1 MIKLYHN
8 NSFSTNAP
16 SNNNNSFVITLDG
29 ADAINYDFVYKKLQ
43 SVLSL
48 EEKYLCSVSFLSK
61 INNNEN
67 NNMFDPFDGISIF
80 LRFNSGCVRQLVG
93 FLTNGIEL
101 SDHSPEHV
109 TVVLTLS
116 VSSHDYSK
124 ELESSIQCPGD
135 EFRPYHAIDLFIDGV
150 NAIDY
155 DFIFDELESMLCPG
169 DTYKGFVGV
178 LHKEKGSDFSSFFLP
193 FSFMMKEGKRKKKK
207 KYLSLSIENI
217 LFFIIILKMLLI
229 C

>member
-1 MIKLYHN
+1 
-8 NSFSTNAP
+8 
-16 SNNNNSFVITLDG
+16 
-29 ADAINYDFVYKKLQ
+29 
-43 SVLSL
+43 
-48 EEKYLCSVSFLSK
+48 
-61 INNNEN
+61 
-67 NNMFDPFDGISIF
+67 MFDPFDGISIF

-193 FSFMMKEGKRKKKK
+193 FSFLFVKSEEKEEILEPFHW
-207 KYLSLSIENI
+207 KYIIFHYNTENVADLLDLIRITIKESRGTAEYLDIVLSLWGYDGGSSGSSGSSGGGGGGEAIKDRSFVRMYPELTKSNRGVGR
-217 LFFIIILKMLLI
+217 
-229 C
+229 